1 MSYYLEIDCK
11 RILIT
16 TVETKGWIILKKG
29 SLVGVEIGLVDLKKE
44 LVGVSFNACAFF
56 FAHLQDLL

>member
-1 MSYYLEIDCK
+1 M
-11 RILIT
+11 
-16 TVETKGWIILKKG
+16 IILKKG

-44 LVGVSFNACAFF
+44 LVGISLNTCAFF